1 MTQVNTIDLTRR
13 SPSYEARLSKY
24 SRRGFEVHWP
34 LLDRTRVDPTI
45 FERSFGRTLGLAR
58 LLILEKLP
66 NATDRD
72 AYLDQRRA
80 ERGRPPINRSYR
92 LRHKLWGNVKDDHDD
107 EVAEWI
113 EQEEVSN
120 YHTFTV
126 PYGPKFHAKKIE
138 KLLYTKDLLLNAEW
152 NRPKD
157 REVHLHRHPAFFGSV
172 EDVVGDC
179 CGYCPK
185 PVTVEEEE
193 VAEEERKIYV
203 SGNVEFIKDNP
214 GRQAIGS
221 FNPITDDDWTEMAYV
236 SNTARLCQAIVDGDL
251 NHVQRWCAQDGSDP
265 NRRDYTGRTPLH
277 LAVMSSTPE
286 IVQCLIDHGA
296 RLVARLVD
304 GKTALHLAAM
314 RGNVP
319 MLKAILHKSEENEE
333 EEVRKEDLRKDAR
346 KKTKKDD
353 DEDAHMEDVDDED
366 ADMMD
371 DRDSDRDMDTTTEG
385 SYVKLTREGVHP
397 KDDAFLDNTEDDPDV
412 YDVNVLAWDIPV
424 SPLHLAIVNGHIA
437 VVKELV
443 QTFGADVLLP
453 VKLLSEHDKSP
464 RAAILTL
471 VLALQLPTEQATDM
485 IKTLLE
491 LGASSAQADVDQVT
505 AFHYTVA
512 QDAEALFSTLLTED
526 ASAVK
531 RAINHLSLNGHPYN
545 PSVQSPLMTAIMN
558 QGEIGARDL
567 LKAGARAT
575 IDFGEFMKSYQVKF
589 DNSRMDSLS
598 QDPKRTR
605 ETFLQQAE
613 QPVLLAL
620 ESDNPYIT
628 IELLDNGADPNTL
641 TSTGG
646 QKVLLDERSRRYD
659 TGETILDVVRRK
671 LKNIE
676 KWQDAIGKDDDA
688 PLQLLKEDKYYLGHL
703 KEGTYQH
710 WTAREALRGAKEV
723 QKQEQDRRRM
733 NARWKEK
740 NKFGFTEKC
749 KAVQAVAHEL
759 EQVEIELLKRGAKP
773 FYELHPEI
781 ERPQENN
788 NHNLYTPPKPKPF
801 EVEFSF
807 GVPNLTD
814 ARRDAYLALYEAAW
828 TGDLEGVKDFTLA
841 IWGPSN
847 DESPLKIA
855 VQDSGSQSPYSIA
868 IIRGHLDLA
877 KAILEIAQ
885 AQYAPQEA
893 GKEVFNMRSGY
904 KDSDMESNGDDIGI
918 YGELVDDKFTIDN
931 IGEVSSQVKSNITPI
946 QLMGWFCRVSPLLD
960 EDSPREK
967 ELANASNLMQ
977 YAIAFDNIE
986 LLRLLLDLSIE
997 YTARNASLDN
1007 HPKVFSFLNRDFDF
1021 AIRLGR
1027 THMLAEIIKRTG
1039 AGVPLE
1045 DFVKKSGVQ
1054 VVEKPKYYQG
1064 LSVHGKKRKD
1074 WAHAGRATQIATSN
1088 ADLHPP
1094 ILKAALESSLDSV
1107 EWFFSDTVVRCYMEF
1122 AKANRDDKRL
1132 RNLERAVEGFD
1143 KLTTGWLGA
1152 RIDLVIHCAVMSK
1165 QNEDTPRL
1173 LEYLIRRVPSSL
1185 NAKSSNGYT
1194 PLYLAYS
1201 LLYRLPAAKQ
1211 LIEAGADQTCRD
1223 YKGNNLLHALLCGIR
1238 NDPRVKP
1245 QGLRRMLDL
1254 LDPRLRESLATERS
1268 SADPGSTTPLARWM
1282 YLFNNSDHSGYHGE
1296 YGRRHRSTHAQ
1307 YNNSNDAERADVL
1320 ALLLSFSAD
1329 AGNSE
1334 LEMLNGE
1341 GDTPLHV
1348 AVRYSLPNFAKLILQ
1363 KKPALLFRENAAGR
1377 TPMEIAQDFF
1387 LSAERFANPPS
1398 LPHPRHSSNAVTARA
1413 PESFVNNELKD
1424 TRSDGEKVYAVCTE
1438 ARQKMWGNNANG
1450 VGPKRKLVSLS
1461 EANEIAKRL
1470 ASKKGSRDHVQKT
1483 ESKQAGQGGQ
1493 EEERVAVDEVE
1504 ACAPADAG
1512 QEAVICMRIATSSI
1526 FEV

>member
-1 MTQVNTIDLTRR
+1 
-13 SPSYEARLSKY
+13 
-24 SRRGFEVHWP
+24 
-34 LLDRTRVDPTI
+34 
-45 FERSFGRTLGLAR
+45 
-58 LLILEKLP
+58 
-66 NATDRD
+66 
-72 AYLDQRRA
+72 
-80 ERGRPPINRSYR
+80 
-92 LRHKLWGNVKDDHDD
+92 
-107 EVAEWI
+107 
-113 EQEEVSN
+113 
-120 YHTFTV
+120 
-126 PYGPKFHAKKIE
+126 
-138 KLLYTKDLLLNAEW
+138 
-152 NRPKD
+152 
-157 REVHLHRHPAFFGSV
+157 
-172 EDVVGDC
+172 
-179 CGYCPK
+179 

-236 SNTARLCQAIVDGDL
+236 GNTARLCQAIVDGDL

-443 QTFGADVLLP
+443 QIFGADVLLP

-471 VLALQLPTEQATDM
+471 VLALQLSTEQATDM

-491 LGASSAQADVDQVT
+491 LGASSTQADVDQVT

-512 QDAEALFSTLLTED
+512 QDAEALFNTLLIED

-531 RAINHLSLNGHPYN
+531 RAINHLSLNGYPYN
-545 PSVQSPLMTAIMN
+545 PSVQSPLMTAIIN

-671 LKNIE
+671 LKDIE

-710 WTAREALRGAKEV
+710 WTAREALRGAKE
-723 QKQEQDRRRM
+723 
-733 NARWKEK
+733 
-740 NKFGFTEKC
+740 
-749 KAVQAVAHEL
+749 
-759 EQVEIELLKRGAKP
+759 
-773 FYELHPEI
+773 
-781 ERPQENN
+781 
-788 NHNLYTPPKPKPF
+788 PKPF

-807 GVPNLTD
+807 GIPNLTD

-1007 HPKVFSFLNRDFDF
+1007 HPKVFSFLNQDFDF

-1039 AGVPLE
+1039 AGVPLK

-1143 KLTTGWLGA
+1143 KLTTGWLG
-1152 RIDLVIHCAVMSK
+1152 
-1165 QNEDTPRL
+1165 
-1173 LEYLIRRVPSSL
+1173 
-1185 NAKSSNGYT
+1185 
-1194 PLYLAYS
+1194 
-1201 LLYRLPAAKQ
+1201 
-1211 LIEAGADQTCRD
+1211 
-1223 YKGNNLLHALLCGIR
+1223 
-1238 NDPRVKP
+1238 
-1245 QGLRRMLDL
+1245 
-1254 LDPRLRESLATERS
+1254 
-1268 SADPGSTTPLARWM
+1268 
-1282 YLFNNSDHSGYHGE
+1282 
-1296 YGRRHRSTHAQ
+1296 
-1307 YNNSNDAERADVL
+1307 
-1320 ALLLSFSAD
+1320 
-1329 AGNSE
+1329 
-1334 LEMLNGE
+1334 
-1341 GDTPLHV
+1341 
-1348 AVRYSLPNFAKLILQ
+1348 
-1363 KKPALLFRENAAGR
+1363 
-1377 TPMEIAQDFF
+1377 
-1387 LSAERFANPPS
+1387 
-1398 LPHPRHSSNAVTARA
+1398 
-1413 PESFVNNELKD
+1413 
-1424 TRSDGEKVYAVCTE
+1424 
-1438 ARQKMWGNNANG
+1438 
-1450 VGPKRKLVSLS
+1450 
-1461 EANEIAKRL
+1461 
-1470 ASKKGSRDHVQKT
+1470 
-1483 ESKQAGQGGQ
+1483 
-1493 EEERVAVDEVE
+1493 
-1504 ACAPADAG
+1504 
-1512 QEAVICMRIATSSI
+1512 
-1526 FEV
+1526 